1 MQESRHPQSKG
12 CDRLQAEAEVR
23 VTCRERGWRVQPQP
37 RHVRPWPWQGVPWW
51 LWLRWYAFCQSML
64 KLIAIYKFL
73 TTTQSKFYI
82 YTWIWDFKWENYCYI
97 WFFINPIKS
106 KRKNQWKLYPRLLTW
121 TPNAGSNPGLY
132 FTKCVY
138 ALWGWRIKYCVLF
151 VCGTL

>member
-51 LWLRWYAFCQSML
+51 LWLRWYAYSQSML

-82 YTWIWDFKWENYCYI
+82 YTWIWDFKWENYIIYGFSLIQLRAKERTSENYI
-97 WFFINPIKS
+97 HVSSPG
-106 KRKNQWKLYPRLLTW
+106 P
-121 TPNAGSNPGLY
+121 PNAGSNPGLY

-138 ALWGWRIKYCVLF
+138 ALWGWRV
-151 VCGTL
+151 